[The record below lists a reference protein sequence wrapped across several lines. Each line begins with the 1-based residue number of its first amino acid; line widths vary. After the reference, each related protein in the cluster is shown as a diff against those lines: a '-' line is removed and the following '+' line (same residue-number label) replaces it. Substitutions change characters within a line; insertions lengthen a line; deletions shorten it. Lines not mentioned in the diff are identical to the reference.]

1 MISRSNTMKI
11 CLTSQGDSLESQ
23 LDPRFGRSA
32 FFIFVDSET
41 EEFEVIENTQVQA
54 TGGAGIQAG
63 MTIVEKGVKVL
74 LTGNVGPNAYHTLQ
88 AGGVEIIT
96 GASGSVKEV
105 LRKYQQGAFKSTG
118 SPNVEPHF
126 GLKSGDAMKNQ

>member
-1 MISRSNTMKI
+1 MMKI

-63 MTIVEKGVKVL
+63 MTIVEKGAKVL
-74 LTGNVGPNAYHTLQ
+74 LTGNVGPNAYQTLQ
-88 AGGVEIIT
+88 AGGVEIFT

-105 LRKYQQGAFKSTG
+105 LEKYQQGAFKSTG
-118 SPNVEPHF
+118 EPNVESHF
-126 GLKSGDAMKNQ
+126 GLKKGGE